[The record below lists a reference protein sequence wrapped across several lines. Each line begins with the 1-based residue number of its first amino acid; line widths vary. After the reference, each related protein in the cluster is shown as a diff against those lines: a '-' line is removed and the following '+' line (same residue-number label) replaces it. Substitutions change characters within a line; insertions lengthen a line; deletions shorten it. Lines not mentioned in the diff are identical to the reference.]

1 MTKQSREELA
11 TRLGFLLLSAGCAI
25 GLGNV
30 WRFPYIA
37 GHYGGAYFLA
47 TYFFFLLA
55 VGLPII
61 IMEFAIGR
69 ASRKNM
75 GNALHMLEPIGTKW
89 HKSGCFALIGSTV
102 LMMFY
107 VPVSSWLIAYC
118 YHTATGA
125 LNLPPQEVGAFF
137 GTMLAEPIPMIS
149 WSLLVIAIGVCVCSL
164 GVQKGVEKIVKILM
178 LGLLVLLI
186 VLAGNSLSL
195 SGAGEGIRFYL
206 APSWERV
213 MNAGFFNMVNDAMNQ
228 AFFTL
233 SVGIG
238 AMLIFG
244 SYLNKNKALT
254 GEAVYIV
261 GLDTFVAIMAGF
273 IIFPACFTYGIQPN
287 AGPGLIFI
295 TLPNVFNEMPAG
307 NFWGTLFF
315 IFMAAASLTTV
326 IAVFENIISYYMD
339 VHEWSRRKAT
349 VVTGVS
355 ITVLMLPCI
364 FGFNIWSHIAPL
376 GEGTNILDL
385 EDFIISN
392 NMLPIGSFLILLFC
406 TSRYGWGYDKFL
418 EEANIGEGMKFPRCL
433 RFYLSYILP
442 AVMFFVFIQGYA
454 RFF

>member
-1 MTKQSREELA
+1 
-11 TRLGFLLLSAGCAI
+11 
-25 GLGNV
+25 
-30 WRFPYIA
+30 
-37 GHYGGAYFLA
+37 
-47 TYFFFLLA
+47 
-55 VGLPII
+55 
-61 IMEFAIGR
+61 
-69 ASRKNM
+69 
-75 GNALHMLEPIGTKW
+75 
-89 HKSGCFALIGSTV
+89 
-102 LMMFY
+102 
-107 VPVSSWLIAYC
+107 
-118 YHTATGA
+118 
-125 LNLPPQEVGAFF
+125 
-137 GTMLAEPIPMIS
+137 
-149 WSLLVIAIGVCVCSL
+149 
-164 GVQKGVEKIVKILM
+164 M

-213 MNAGFFNMVNDAMNQ
+213 MSAGFFNMVNDAMNQ

-273 IIFPACFTYGIQPN
+273 IIFPACFTYGVQPN

-376 GEGTNILDL
+376 GEGSNILDL

-442 AVMFFVFIQGYA
+442 AIMFFVFIQGYA

>member
-1 MTKQSREELA
+1 MTKNSREELA

-30 WRFPYIA
+30 WRFPYIT
-37 GHYGGAYFLA
+37 GRYGGAYFLA
-47 TYFFFLLA
+47 VYFFFLLA

-75 GNALHMLEPIGTKW
+75 GNALHMLEPVGTKW
-89 HKSGCFALIGSTV
+89 HKMGCFALIGSML

-118 YHTATGA
+118 FHTASGA
-125 LNLPPQEVGAFF
+125 LNLPPQEVGQFF
-137 GTMLAEPIPMIS
+137 GTMLSEPIPMIG
-149 WSLLVIAIGVCVCSL
+149 WSLIVIAIGVGVCSF
-164 GVQKGVEKIVKILM
+164 GVQKGVEKCVKILM
-178 LGLLVLLI
+178 LGLLLLLI
-186 VLAGNSLSL
+186 VLAGNSLTM
-195 SGAGEGIRFYL
+195 SGAGEGMKFYL

-213 MNAGFFNMVNDAMNQ
+213 MEAGFFNMVNDAMNQ

-244 SYLNKNKALT
+244 SYFNKNKALT
-254 GEAVYIV
+254 GEALYIV
-261 GLDTFVAIMAGF
+261 GLDTFVAIMAGI
-273 IIFPACFTYGIQPN
+273 IIFPACFTYGVEPN

-295 TLPNVFNEMPAG
+295 TLPNVFNEMAG
-307 NFWGTLFF
+307 GAFWGTLFF

-339 VHEWSRRKAT
+339 VHEWSRKTAT

-355 ITVLMLPCI
+355 IAILMLPCI
-364 FGFNIWSHIAPL
+364 FGFNIWADFAPL
-376 GEGTNILDL
+376 GEGSNILDL

-406 TSRYGWGYDKFL
+406 TSRYGWGFDKFL
-418 EEANIGEGMKFPRCL
+418 EEANIGEGIKFPRYV

-442 AVMFFVFIQGYA
+442 VIMFFVFIQGYT

>member
-1 MTKQSREELA
+1 MTKQTREELA

-37 GHYGGAYFLA
+37 GLYGGTYFLA
-47 TYFFFLLA
+47 TYFFFLVA

-61 IMEFAIGR
+61 IMEFAVGR

-75 GNALHMLEPIGTKW
+75 GHALHQLEPMGSKW
-89 HKSGCFALIGSTV
+89 HKFGCWALIGSTV

-118 YHTATGA
+118 FHTASGA
-125 LNLPPQEVGAFF
+125 LDLSPQEVGAFF
-137 GTMLAEPIPMIS
+137 GNMLAEPLPMIG
-149 WSLLVIAIGVCVCSL
+149 WSLAVVAIGVAVCSL
-164 GVQKGVEKIVKILM
+164 GVQKGVEKCVKILM
-178 LGLLVLLI
+178 LGLLILII
-186 VLAGNSLSL
+186 VLAANSLSL
-195 SGAGEGIRFYL
+195 SGAGEGMKFYL

-213 MNAGFFNMVNDAMNQ
+213 MKAGFLNMVNNAMNQ

-244 SYLNKNKALT
+244 SYLNKDKALT

-261 GLDTFVAIMAGF
+261 GLDTFVALMAGV
-273 IIFPACFTYGIQPN
+273 IIFPACFTYGVEPN
-287 AGPGLIFI
+287 SGPGLIFI
-295 TLPNVFNEMPAG
+295 TLPNVFNEMRGGA
-307 NFWGTLFF
+307 FWGTLFF
-315 IFMAAASLTTV
+315 IFMSAAALTTV

-339 VHEWSRRKAT
+339 VHEWSRKKAT
-349 VVTGVS
+349 AFTGIS
-355 ITVLMLPCI
+355 IAILMLPCI
-364 FGFNIWSHIAPL
+364 FGFNIWSNVTPL
-376 GEGTNILDL
+376 GTGTTILDL

-392 NMLPIGSFLILLFC
+392 NMLPIGSFIFLIFC

-418 EEANIGEGMKFPRCL
+418 SEANTGEGMKFPRFL
-433 RFYLSYILP
+433 RLYLSYILP
-442 AVMFFVFIQGYA
+442 VIMLFVFLQGYS

>member
-1 MTKQSREELA
+1 MTKHSREELA

-37 GHYGGAYFLA
+37 GLYGGAYFLA
-47 TYFFFLLA
+47 VYFFFLLA

-61 IMEFAIGR
+61 VMEFSIGR

-75 GNALHMLEPIGTKW
+75 GNALHMLEPVGTKW
-89 HKSGCFALIGSTV
+89 HKIGCFALIGSML

-118 YHTATGA
+118 FHTASGA
-125 LNLPPQEVGAFF
+125 LNLSPQEVGQFF
-137 GTMLAEPIPMIS
+137 GTMLSEPMPMIG
-149 WSLLVIAIGVCVCSL
+149 WSLIVIAIGVGVCSL
-164 GVQKGVEKIVKILM
+164 GVQKGVEKCVKVLM
-178 LGLLVLLI
+178 LGLLILLL
-186 VLAGNSLSL
+186 VLAGNSLTM
-195 SGAGEGIRFYL
+195 SGAGEGMKFYL

-213 MNAGFFNMVNDAMNQ
+213 TQAGFFNMVNDAMNQ

-261 GLDTFVAIMAGF
+261 GLDTFVAIMAGI
-273 IIFPACFTYGIQPN
+273 IIFPACFTFGIEPN

-295 TLPNVFNEMPAG
+295 TLPNVFNSMAG
-307 NFWGTLFF
+307 GTFWGTLFF

-339 VHEWSRRKAT
+339 VHEWSRRTAT
-349 VVTGVS
+349 IVTGIS
-355 ITVLMLPCI
+355 IAVLMLPCI
-364 FGFNIWSHIAPL
+364 FGFNIWSDFTPF
-376 GEGTNILDL
+376 GEGSNILDL

-418 EEANIGEGMKFPRCL
+418 EEANIGEGIKFPRFL
-433 RFYLSYILP
+433 RFYLSYVLP
-442 AVMFFVFIQGYA
+442 AIMFFVFIQGYS